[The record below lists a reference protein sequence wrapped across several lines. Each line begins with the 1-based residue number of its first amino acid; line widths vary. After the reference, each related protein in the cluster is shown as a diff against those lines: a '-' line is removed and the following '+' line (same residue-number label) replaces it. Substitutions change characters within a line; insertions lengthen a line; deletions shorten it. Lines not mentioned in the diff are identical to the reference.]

1 MSSSKAVSGPVLC
14 LDRCVNIWKSH
25 FCFCGAFSWDYT
37 IHLIRTSTFFLS
49 VLLELSLIFS
59 CWEMDYRAENTR
71 LQVSRLETSSALI
84 VVEKDLPLKEPSLA
98 CPSFSRRLV
107 KSCL

>member
-1 MSSSKAVSGPVLC
+1 MCKHLEVSLLLLWCIFLGLYHPF
-14 LDRCVNIWKSH
+14 DKNKH
-25 FCFCGAFSWDYT
+25 
-37 IHLIRTSTFFLS
+37 FLS

-71 LQVSRLETSSALI
+71 LQVSRLESSSALI